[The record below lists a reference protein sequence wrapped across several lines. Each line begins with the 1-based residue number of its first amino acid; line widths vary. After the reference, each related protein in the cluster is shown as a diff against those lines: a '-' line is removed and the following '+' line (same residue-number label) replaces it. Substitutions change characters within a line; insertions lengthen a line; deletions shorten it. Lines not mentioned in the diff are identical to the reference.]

1 MIPEEQAATAAL
13 LRGLAGRAPL
23 ETHISAV
30 FVGDDTVWKLRKA
43 VKLPFLDFT
52 PLAERRR
59 TALRELEL
67 NAPAAPGLY
76 RDVVPVLRRAD
87 GTLTLEGAGALDGSG
102 PGEPVDWVLRM
113 ARVPEADFLG
123 AVVARGGLTPAL
135 LDALGDAVAAYHQHL
150 GPAAGDGAESQR
162 RLTRRNLRSAQMSG
176 LPAADIEQWLAGMQ
190 AQLDARA
197 DWLLARSEAGF
208 FRRAHGDLHL
218 GNLCLWQG
226 WPVPFDALEFDEDLG
241 TTDIGYDLAFL
252 LMDLER
258 RVDRAAANRVL
269 CRYLARTGDYGLV
282 AGLPLFLAQRAI
294 VRAFVASGLGNTAE
308 ARAYMDMALA
318 YLRPVPPV
326 VLAVGGLQ
334 GTGKSTLARALAP
347 DLGPAP
353 GAVVL
358 RSDEL
363 RKRRHGVAPEDR
375 LPQAAYTGA
384 ASRAVFAELNRV
396 VAELAGAGHAVVADA
411 MFLNPVDRSDVRAAA
426 APAPFLGV
434 WLEAPLAVLEAR
446 IAARREDASDATVAV
461 LRRAAGGDPGA
472 IDWLRVEATD
482 GAVALARVRQCLV
495 GLGVLVS
502 TAQG

>member
-30 FVGDDTVWKLRKA
+30 FVGDDTVFKLRKA

-52 PLAERRR
+52 TLAERKR

-76 RDVVPVLRRAD
+76 RDVVAVLRRAD
-87 GTLTLEGAGALDGSG
+87 GTLALDGPG

-123 AVVARGGLTPAL
+123 AVVARGGLSPAL
-135 LDALGDAVAAYHQHL
+135 LDALGDAVAAYHQGL
-150 GPAAGDGAESQR
+150 GPAPGDGAESQR
-162 RLTRRNLRSAQMSG
+162 RLTRRNLRSARMSG
-176 LPAADIEQWLAGMQ
+176 LPAADVEQWLAGMQ

-197 DWLLARSEAGF
+197 GWLSARSEAGF
-208 FRRAHGDLHL
+208 FRRCHGDLHL

-226 WPVPFDALEFDEDLG
+226 RPVPFDALEFDEDLG

-294 VRAFVASGLGNTAE
+294 VRAFVASGLGNAPE

-318 YLRPVPPV
+318 YLCPAPPA

-347 DLGPAP
+347 QLGPAP

-363 RKRRHGVAPEDR
+363 RKRRHGVAPEAR
-375 LPQAAYTGA
+375 LPQAAYAEAEG
-384 ASRAVFAELNRV
+384 RAVFAELNRAV
-396 VAELAGAGHAVVADA
+396 SELIAGGHAVVADA
-411 MFLNPVDRSDVRAAA
+411 MFLNPADRAGVRAAA

-434 WLEAPLAVLEAR
+434 WLQAPLALLEAR

-461 LRRAAGGDPGA
+461 LRRAAAADPGA
-472 IDWLRVEATD
+472 IDWVRVDATD
-482 GAVALARVRQCLV
+482 RAAALARVRQCLA
-495 GLGVLVS
+495 GIGVLVS
-502 TAQG
+502 ATQG